1 MVTVCPV
8 VNIQNLDELDY
19 TKIENLRKHKQFDG
33 KLAGRMIVRTFS
45 NLSVFLIFCYST
57 VLVKLSWNANS
68 SGGSDTAYL
77 HFLQFFIHCSRCLP
91 ISCASCFFC
100 LFCRISIYIF
110 VKQFR
115 QIKITKKI
123 KPTLFQA
130 ISEVVLTNAYVEKN
144 VGRVMPLIL
153 LKQNKRTHGT
163 DRQLTP
169 VMFASRRHEKE

>member
-1 MVTVCPV
+1 MCAPFQTC
-8 VNIQNLDELDY
+8 L
-19 TKIENLRKHKQFDG
+19 F
-33 KLAGRMIVRTFS
+33 
-45 NLSVFLIFCYST
+45 FLIFCYST

-77 HFLQFFIHCSRCLP
+77 HFLQFFLFIAVGAYLFP
-91 ISCASCFFC
+91 AQAVFF
-100 LFCRISIYIF
+100 LLILSNFDLH
-110 VKQFR
+110 FR
-115 QIKITKKI
+115 ETIPSNKNYKKI

-169 VMFASRRHEKE
+169 VMFASRRHKKE